1 VWDLRLLN
9 DYVVNNNS
17 SLDLFLWNDYVVN
30 NVLELRYDVSFI
42 S

>member
-9 DYVVNNNS
+9 DCVVNNNS
-17 SLDLFLWNDYVVN
+17 SLDLFLWN
-30 NVLELRYDVSFI
+30 VLELRYDLSFI